1 MILVTGATGP
11 FGNAVVENLLKKIPA
26 SRIAVLVRDPAK
38 AATLKAK
45 GVDIRVGEYDNPD
58 SLLAAFRGIDQLL
71 FVSASDIA
79 KRATQQA
86 NVVAAAIKAHVKSIL
101 YTSIQR
107 KNETASSPIAFVAKT
122 HLDTEKALVASGIP
136 YTILKNTVYADMLP
150 IFIGEKVLETGVI
163 FQPAGEGKTPFALRT
178 DMAEAAANIL
188 TGKGHE
194 NKVYEITGSQAL
206 SYREIAAMISEIS
219 GKQIKYISPAQEIFK
234 KELSAAGVPDQYIG
248 LFAGF
253 GEGIRQG
260 EFDHTDP
267 ALENLLGR
275 KPTSVREYLQ
285 TIYS

>member
-11 FGNAVVENLLKKIPA
+11 FGNAVVTNLLKKIPA
-26 SRIAVLVRDPAK
+26 SQVAVLVRDPAK
-38 AATLKAK
+38 AASLKAQ
-45 GVDIRVGEYDNPD
+45 GVNIRIGEYDNLD
-58 SLLAAFRGIDQLL
+58 SLVAAFTGIDQLL
-71 FVSASDIA
+71 FVSGNDIVN
-79 KRATQQA
+79 RAVQQA
-86 NVVAAAIKAHVKSIL
+86 NVVAAAIKARVKHIL

-107 KNETASSPIAFVAKT
+107 KNETAASPIAFVTKT
-122 HLDTEKALVASGIP
+122 HLDTEKALKESGIT
-136 YTILKNTVYADMLP
+136 YTILKNTIYADMLP
-150 IFIGEKVLETGVI
+150 IFIGEKILETGVI

-188 TGKGHE
+188 TGKGHD

-206 SYREIAAMISEIS
+206 SYGEIAAMISEIS
-219 GKQIKYISPAQEIFK
+219 GKKIGYVSPTQEVFK

-267 ALENLLGR
+267 VLENLLGR

>member
-1 MILVTGATGP
+1 MVA
-11 FGNAVVENLLKKIPA
+11 NLLKKIPA
-26 SRIAVLVRDPAK
+26 SQVAVLVRDPAK
-38 AATLKAK
+38 AASLKAQ
-45 GVDIRVGEYDNPD
+45 GVNIRVGEYDNLD
-58 SLLAAFRGIDQLL
+58 SLVAAFTGIDQLV
-71 FVSASDIA
+71 FVSGNDIVN
-79 KRATQQA
+79 RATQQA
-86 NVVAAAIKAHVKSIL
+86 NVVTAAIKARVKHIL

-107 KNETASSPIAFVAKT
+107 KNETAASPIAFVTKT
-122 HLDTEKALVASGIP
+122 HLDTEKALKESGIT
-136 YTILKNTVYADMLP
+136 YTILKNTIYADMLP

-188 TGKGHE
+188 TGYGHE
-194 NKVYEITGSQAL
+194 NKVYEITGNQAL
-206 SYREIAAMISEIS
+206 SYGEIAALISEIS
-219 GKQIKYISPAQEIFK
+219 GKKVSYVSPGQEVFK

-275 KPTSVREYLQ
+275 KPTSVREYLK